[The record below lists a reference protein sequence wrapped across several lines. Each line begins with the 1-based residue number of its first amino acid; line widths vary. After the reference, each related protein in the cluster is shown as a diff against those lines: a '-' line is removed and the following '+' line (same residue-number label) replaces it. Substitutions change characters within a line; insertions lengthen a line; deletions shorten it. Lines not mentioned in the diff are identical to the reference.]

1 MLQIKTTIIEIKN
14 TFDGCINKWDIAEER
29 NFDLEEFSIETTK
42 TEKKVKRLPTEWEK
56 IFASYISHKVLGSR
70 ISKELTSQ

>member
-1 MLQIKTTIIEIKN
+1 MLQIKITIIEIKDA
-14 TFDGCINKWDIAEER
+14 FDGFINKWDIAEER

-42 TEKKVKRLPTEWEK
+42 TEQKVKRLPTKWKK
-56 IFASYISHKVLGSR
+56 IFASYIYHKVLGSR

>member
-14 TFDGCINKWDIAEER
+14 AFDGCINKWDIAEER
-29 NFDLEEFSIETTK
+29 NFDLEAFSIETTK

-56 IFASYISHKVLGSR
+56 IFASYISQKVLGSR